1 MSDITSLPPD
11 ISPAPW
17 HFTQGGSPGWRI
29 SDKENNLVC
38 FSKDNPYE
46 APNAEFIVWARN
58 NIEDILYDSAK
69 LRAQKQR
76 LQTQTRQIRKIYA
89 LLTEFEQ
96 WLVDTKQPD
105 TYTEEFKKLIHERG
119 IFRES
124 EM

>member
-1 MSDITSLPPD
+1 MTDLPSLPPD

-17 HFTQGGSPGWRI
+17 RFTQGGSPGWKV
-29 SDKENNLVC
+29 SDAKNNLVC

-46 APNAEFIVWARN
+46 APDAEFIVWARN
-58 NIEDILYDSAK
+58 NIEDLIYDAAR
-69 LRAQKQR
+69 LRAQKNR

-89 LLTEFEQ
+89 KLHEFEL
-96 WLVDTKQPD
+96 WLKDTQQPD
-105 TYTEEFKKLIHERG
+105 TYIQEFEELINERG

>member
-1 MSDITSLPPD
+1 MSELPSLPPD

-17 HFTQGGSPGWRI
+17 RFTQGGSPGWKV
-29 SDKENNLVC
+29 SDANNDLVC

-58 NIEDILYDSAK
+58 NIEDLIFDNAR

-76 LQTQTRQIRKIYA
+76 LQTQTRQIRKIHA
-89 LLTEFEQ
+89 KLQEFEQ
-96 WLVDTKQPD
+96 WLKDTDQPD
-105 TYTEEFKKLIHERG
+105 TYVKEFEELINERG

>member
-1 MSDITSLPPD
+1 MEALPPD

-17 HFTQGGSPGWRI
+17 RFTQGGSPGWKV
-29 SDKENNLVC
+29 SDSNNNLVC

-46 APNAEFIVWARN
+46 APDAEFIVWARN
-58 NIEDILYDSAK
+58 NIEDLLFDIVR
-69 LRAQKQR
+69 LRSQKKR

-89 LLTEFEQ
+89 KLQEFEQ
-96 WLVDTKQPD
+96 WLKDTQQPD
-105 TYTEEFKKLIHERG
+105 TYIKEFEELIHERG

>member
-1 MSDITSLPPD
+1 MSDIPSLPPD

-17 HFTQGGSPGWRI
+17 HFAQGGSPGWKI
-29 SDKENNLVC
+29 SDVNNELVC

-46 APNAEFIVWARN
+46 APNAEFIIWARN
-58 NIEDILYDSAK
+58 NIEDLIYDTAR
-69 LRAQKQR
+69 LRAQKTR

-89 LLTEFEQ
+89 KLQEFRQ
-96 WLVDTKQPD
+96 WLEDTDQPD
-105 TYTEEFKKLIHERG
+105 TYIQEFEELINERG

>member
-1 MSDITSLPPD
+1 MSELPALPSD

-17 HFTQGGSPGWRI
+17 HFSQGGSPGWKI
-29 SDKENNLVC
+29 SDINNNLVC

-58 NIEDILYDSAK
+58 NIEDILYDTAR
-69 LRAQKQR
+69 LRAQKTR

-89 LLTEFEQ
+89 KLREFEQ
-96 WLVDTKQPD
+96 WLKDTDQPD
-105 TYTEEFKKLIHERG
+105 TYIQEFEELIHERG